1 MTPKQEAFVREYLI
15 DMNATKAAERA
26 GYSAATA
33 KQAGSRLL
41 SDVDIRAAI
50 ERQRNAVAERME
62 ITIASITNRLI
73 TLADKAESLDS
84 APGMSVARQAVM
96 DVAKINGLVVDTSEV
111 LTRSPEERAA
121 RLAALRAER
130 ERIARTH

>member
-15 DMNATKAAERA
+15 DMNATRAAERA

-50 ERQRNAVAERME
+50 ERQRSAVAERME

-121 RLAALRAER
+121 RIAALRAER
-130 ERIARTH
+130 ERIARAH

>member
-15 DMNATKAAERA
+15 DMNATRAAERA

-50 ERQRNAVAERME
+50 ERHRNAVAERME
-62 ITIASITNRLI
+62 VTIASITNRLI
-73 TLADKAESLDS
+73 TLADKAESLDT
-84 APGMSVARQAVM
+84 APGMGVARQAIM

-121 RLAALRAER
+121 RLAALRTER
-130 ERIARTH
+130 ERLARAH

>member
-1 MTPKQEAFVREYLI
+1 MTPKQQRFVEEYLI
-15 DMNATKAAERA
+15 DLNATQAAIRA
-26 GYSAATA
+26 GFSAATA
-33 KQAGSRLL
+33 KQQGSRLL

-50 ERQRNAVAERME
+50 ERQRMAVAERME
-62 ITIASITNRLI
+62 VTIASITNRLI
-73 TLADKAESLDS
+73 SLADKAEALDN

-121 RLAALRAER
+121 RLAALRSER
-130 ERIARTH
+130 ERLARTH